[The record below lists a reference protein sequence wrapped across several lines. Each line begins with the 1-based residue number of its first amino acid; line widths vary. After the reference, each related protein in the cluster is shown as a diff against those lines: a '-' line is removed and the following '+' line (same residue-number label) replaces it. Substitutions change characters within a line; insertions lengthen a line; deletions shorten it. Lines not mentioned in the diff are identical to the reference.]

1 MRLLP
6 DPSCWRSHHV
16 AAQPRILLKP
26 LISQTSL
33 FVHCEDMLFPQTQQR
48 LVDLASVSVSLFD
61 SMKSPYPLILF
72 LAFNFVFAG
81 LSFAQTA
88 KPHEA
93 YDASVPKAT
102 FTEVRY
108 GDHERHVLDFWK
120 AESNS
125 PTPVAFVIHGGG
137 WNGGSKERLHRFADP
152 NALLEAGISVVAINY
167 RYVPQAVEAGI
178 KPPVK
183 APLHDAARALQFIRS
198 KAAEWGLDKERIGA
212 AGGSA
217 GACSSLWLAFHDD
230 LADPSSADPVARES
244 SRLWC
249 AAVNGAQTS
258 LDPKQMKEWTPNSR
272 YGGHAFGLGKF
283 ASFLAGR
290 DTILP
295 WIAEYSPYALVT
307 KDDPPVY
314 LIYSRPPALGQ
325 DEKDPTHTA
334 NFGVKLQEHCE
345 RIGVSAEL
353 VYPDAPGVRHASAT
367 DYLIATL
374 TKDKGDAGSG
384 FVSLFNG
391 KDLTGWEGAPGLWK
405 VEDGIV
411 VGTCEGPGKPSHN
424 TFLVWQDGTVKDFE
438 LRATMR
444 LIGDNNS
451 GIQYRSRALP
461 EVGPYAISGYQCDA
475 HPAIE
480 HTGMTYEEKGRG
492 IFGLNG
498 KNVMLD
504 PDGARW
510 LLSEHEPVKADL
522 SEWTT
527 YSIVARGNHLVHRVN
542 GKITSEL
549 IDHDE
554 KGRALEGL
562 LAIQLHSGNP
572 YRVEIKDIRLRVI
585 DDAEILPFDSSKLP
599 KGAKKIKRPRTTNPQ
614 GIGPILSK

>member
-1 MRLLP
+1 M
-6 DPSCWRSHHV
+6 
-16 AAQPRILLKP
+16 
-26 LISQTSL
+26 TS
-33 FVHCEDMLFPQTQQR
+33 R
-48 LVDLASVSVSLFD
+48 
-61 SMKSPYPLILF
+61 YPLVL
-72 LAFNFVFAG
+72 LLVLNFVFAG
-81 LSFAQTA
+81 LLSAQTA
-88 KPHEA
+88 KPERPPEV

-120 AESNS
+120 AESNV

-137 WNGGSKERLHRFADP
+137 WSGGSKERLHRFADA

-178 KPPVK
+178 SPPVK

-230 LADPSSADPVARES
+230 IADPSSADPVARES

-258 LDPKQMKEWTPNSR
+258 LDPKQMKQWTPNSR

-290 DTILP
+290 DSILP

-314 LIYSRPPALGQ
+314 LIYSRPPALGR

-334 NFGVKLQEHCE
+334 NFGVKLQEHCQ

-353 VYPDAPGVRHASAT
+353 VYPDAPGVRHASPT

-374 TKDKGDAGSG
+374 TKDKVDSESG

-405 VEDGIV
+405 VEDGAV
-411 VGTCEGPGKPSHN
+411 VGTCGGPGKPPHN
-424 TFLVWQDGTVKDFE
+424 TFLVWQDGIVKDFE
-438 LRATMR
+438 LRVTMR
-444 LIGDNNS
+444 LVGDNNS
-451 GIQYRSRALP
+451 GIQYRSRKLP
-461 EVGPYAISGYQCDA
+461 EVGPYAISGYQCDT

-498 KNVMLD
+498 NNVMLD
-504 PDGARW
+504 PDGERW

-527 YSIVARGNHLVHRVN
+527 YSIVARGNYLVHRVN
-542 GKITSEL
+542 GEVTSEL

-572 YRVEIKDIRLRVI
+572 YRVEIKDLRLRVI
-585 DDAEILPFDSSKLP
+585 NDAEILPFDPAMLP
-599 KGAKKIKRPRTTNPQ
+599 KGAKKIERPRTTNPQ
-614 GIGPILSK
+614 GVGPILSK

>member
-1 MRLLP
+1 
-6 DPSCWRSHHV
+6 
-16 AAQPRILLKP
+16 
-26 LISQTSL
+26 
-33 FVHCEDMLFPQTQQR
+33 
-48 LVDLASVSVSLFD
+48 
-61 SMKSPYPLILF
+61 MKFRAPLILLIVDF
-72 LAFNFVFAG
+72 ALASLAT
-81 LSFAQTA
+81 AQTA
-88 KPHEA
+88 ERKPEG
-93 YDASVPKAT
+93 YDASVPKPT
-102 FTEVRY
+102 LTEVAY

-120 AESNS
+120 ADSDR
-125 PTPVAFVIHGGG
+125 PTPVVLVIHGGG
-137 WNGGSKERLHRFADP
+137 WNGGSKERLHRFAEP
-152 NALLEAGISVVAINY
+152 NALLAAGISIVAINY
-167 RYVPQAVEAGI
+167 RYVSQAVDAGI
-178 KPPVK
+178 EPPVK

-198 KAAEWGLDKERIGA
+198 KADEWGLDKRRIGA

-230 LADPSSADPVARES
+230 LADPDSEDPVARES

-258 LDPKQMKEWTPNSR
+258 LDPKQMKMWTPNSR
-272 YGGHAFGLGKF
+272 YGGHAFGLMKF
-283 ASFLAGR
+283 DSFLKGR
-290 DTILP
+290 DSILP

-314 LIYSRPPALGQ
+314 LNYSNPPELGQ
-325 DEKDPTHTA
+325 DQKDPTHTA
-334 NFGVKLQEHCE
+334 NFGLKLQEHCRE
-345 RIGVSAEL
+345 IGVDTEL
-353 VYPDAPGVRHASAT
+353 VYPQAPGVKHASAT

-374 TKDKGDAGSG
+374 TKDRVDAGKG

-411 VGTCEGPGKPSHN
+411 VGTCDGPGHLAHN
-424 TFLVWQDGTVKDFE
+424 TFLIWKDGTVRDFE

-451 GIQYRSRALP
+451 GIQYRSRVLP
-461 EVGPYAISGYQCDA
+461 KVGPYAIAGYQCDA

-504 PDGARW
+504 RKGERW

-522 SEWTT
+522 SQWTE
-527 YSIVARGNHLVHRVN
+527 YSVEARGNHLIHRVN

-549 IDHDE
+549 IDHHKE
-554 KGRALEGL
+554 GRALDGL
-562 LAIQLHSGNP
+562 LAIQLHNGNP
-572 YRVEIKDIRLRVI
+572 YRVEIKDLHLKVI
-585 DDAEILPFDSSKLP
+585 DDAEILSWDRSTISNS
-599 KGAKKIKRPRTTNPQ
+599 ATKIDRPRTTNPQ
-614 GIGPILSK
+614 GTGPILSK

>member
-125 PTPVAFVIHGGG
+125 PTPVALVIHGGG

>member
-1 MRLLP
+1 MSLWEVMEFRASL
-6 DPSCWRSHHV
+6 
-16 AAQPRILLKP
+16 ILL
-26 LISQTSL
+26 IVD
-33 FVHCEDMLFPQTQQR
+33 FV
-48 LVDLASVSVSLFD
+48 LAS
-61 SMKSPYPLILF
+61 
-72 LAFNFVFAG
+72 FAT
-81 LSFAQTA
+81 AQA
-88 KPHEA
+88 AERKPEV
-93 YDASVPKAT
+93 YDASVSKPT
-102 FTEVRY
+102 LIEVAY

-120 AESNS
+120 ADSDR

-137 WNGGSKERLHRFADP
+137 WNGGSKERLHRFAEP
-152 NALLEAGISVVAINY
+152 NALLAAGISVVAINY

-198 KAAEWGLDKERIGA
+198 KADDWGLDKRRIGA

-230 LADPSSADPVARES
+230 LADPDSEDPVARES

-258 LDPKQMKEWTPNSR
+258 LDPKQMKTWTPNSR
-272 YGGHAFGLGKF
+272 YGGHAFGLKKF
-283 ASFLAGR
+283 DSFLEGR
-290 DTILP
+290 DSILP

-314 LIYSRPPALGQ
+314 LNYSNPPALGQ
-325 DEKDPTHTA
+325 DQKDPTHTA
-334 NFGVKLQEHCE
+334 NFGLKLQEHCRE
-345 RIGVSAEL
+345 IGVDTEL
-353 VYPDAPGVRHASAT
+353 VYPQAPGVKHASAT

-374 TKDKGDAGSG
+374 TKDRVDAGKG

-411 VGTCEGPGKPSHN
+411 VGTCDGPGHLAHN
-424 TFLVWQDGTVKDFE
+424 TFLIWKEGTVRDFE
-438 LRATMR
+438 LRATIR

-451 GIQYRSRALP
+451 GIQYRSRVLP
-461 EVGPYAISGYQCDA
+461 KVGPYAIAGYQCDA

-504 PDGARW
+504 RKGERW

-522 SEWTT
+522 SQWTE
-527 YSIVARGNHLVHRVN
+527 YSVEARGNHLIHRVN

-549 IDHDE
+549 IDHHKE
-554 KGRALEGL
+554 GRALDGL
-562 LAIQLHSGNP
+562 LAIQLHNGNP
-572 YRVEIKDIRLRVI
+572 YRVEIKDLHLKVI
-585 DDAEILPFDSSKLP
+585 DDAEILSWDRSTISNS
-599 KGAKKIKRPRTTNPQ
+599 ATKIDRPRTTNPQ
-614 GIGPILSK
+614 GTGPILLK

>member
-1 MRLLP
+1 
-6 DPSCWRSHHV
+6 
-16 AAQPRILLKP
+16 
-26 LISQTSL
+26 
-33 FVHCEDMLFPQTQQR
+33 
-48 LVDLASVSVSLFD
+48 
-61 SMKSPYPLILF
+61 MKFRAPLILLIVDF
-72 LAFNFVFAG
+72 ALASLAT
-81 LSFAQTA
+81 AQTA
-88 KPHEA
+88 EREPEV
-93 YDASVPKAT
+93 YDASVSKPT
-102 FTEVRY
+102 LIEVAY

-120 AESNS
+120 ADSDR

-137 WNGGSKERLHRFADP
+137 WNGGSKERLHRFAEP
-152 NALLEAGISVVAINY
+152 NALLAAGISVVAINY
-167 RYVPQAVEAGI
+167 RYVSQAVDAGI
-178 KPPVK
+178 EPPVK

-198 KAAEWGLDKERIGA
+198 KADEWGLDKRRIGA

-230 LADPSSADPVARES
+230 LADPDSEDPVARES

-258 LDPKQMKEWTPNSR
+258 LDPKQMKTWTPNSR
-272 YGGHAFGLGKF
+272 YGGHAFGLKKF
-283 ASFLAGR
+283 DSFLEGR
-290 DTILP
+290 DSILP

-314 LIYSRPPALGQ
+314 LNYSNPPELGQ
-325 DEKDPTHTA
+325 DQKDPTHTA
-334 NFGVKLQEHCE
+334 NFGLKLQEHCRE
-345 RIGVSAEL
+345 IGVDTEL
-353 VYPDAPGVRHASAT
+353 VYPQAPGVKHASAT

-374 TKDKGDAGSG
+374 TKDRVDAGKG

-411 VGTCEGPGKPSHN
+411 VGTCDGPGHLAHN
-424 TFLVWQDGTVKDFE
+424 TFLIWKDGTVRDFE

-451 GIQYRSRALP
+451 GIQYRSRVLP
-461 EVGPYAISGYQCDA
+461 KVGPYAIAGYQCDA

-504 PDGARW
+504 RKGERW

-522 SEWTT
+522 SQWTE
-527 YSIVARGNHLVHRVN
+527 YSVEARGNHLIHRVN

-549 IDHDE
+549 IDHHKE
-554 KGRALEGL
+554 GRALDGL
-562 LAIQLHSGNP
+562 LAIQLHNGNP
-572 YRVEIKDIRLRVI
+572 YRVEIKDLHLKVI
-585 DDAEILPFDSSKLP
+585 DDAEILSWDRSTISNS
-599 KGAKKIKRPRTTNPQ
+599 ATKIDRPRTTNPQ
-614 GIGPILSK
+614 GTGPILSK